1 MARSIIGGVRVL
13 EQAKPEE
20 LQPWITCHL
29 TDILL
34 SHIKE
39 LNAGR
44 TPIDYAELFKGI
56 EGFELP
62 ADPESFLT
70 DATNWAPFSVIREL
84 ELHGEKIS
92 GRKDFAYQAARAYF
106 KPGKKDLPSLV
117 EIIFQVLNDVRSTLI
132 FCSLWGAAQTNYIKL
147 QSFEKSDPE
156 PELYILAQFDPIAR
170 PALGSIY
177 LLRGFVEGF
186 PRLYPFIDETQC
198 IEEISQLR
206 MADIL
211 REFPE
216 FTLTTERDRLIVSHG
231 SSKQS
236 TVEAVKVELKSEKIT
251 LSPEFTQASPDA
263 MVLVPTEGQ
272 IEVLT
277 HRVEID
283 HQTKSAITFAYQ
295 IVQPG
300 ELRHGPLSYAFKEGQ
315 IYNAPYS
322 RFRFHWQG
330 GSKPQK
336 EDPAEN
342 VRKEVS
348 RLLFNHLEQM
358 KQTHLRM
365 LQQNIDKR
373 KLTQEN
379 IRLRQEIEREYSF
392 SGIIGESE
400 KMKDLF
406 NVVRSIAE
414 TDMTVLI
421 QGETGTGK
429 ELIARAI
436 HYNGPRKARRV
447 VAINCGALS
456 ETLLESELFGHEK
469 GAFTGASAQRKGIF
483 EVAHGGTL
491 LLDEIGDISPSTQI
505 KLLRVLQEGEFQR
518 VGGSDSI
525 KVDVRIL
532 AATNQNL
539 SELVKNGR
547 FRQDLYYRLNV
558 FPIAVPSLRERANDI
573 PLLVSHIIEKRKLNI
588 NKQIS
593 GISPQATASL
603 IAHDWPGN
611 VRELENVIQRMMV
624 VCKGETLETQDLPT
638 EIRGTENETREKVK
652 DLKGISRESA
662 GIVEK
667 KAILDALSRAGRNV
681 TRAAKSLGV
690 SRATLQNKMKLYGL
704 RESKK

>member
-1 MARSIIGGVRVL
+1 MEKTKA
-13 EQAKPEE
+13 EE
-20 LQPWITCHL
+20 NPPWITCHL

-34 SHIKE
+34 SYIKE
-39 LNAGR
+39 LPSGK
-44 TPIDYAELFKGI
+44 TTLDYAELFKGI
-56 EGFELP
+56 DGFELP
-62 ADPESFLT
+62 ADTESFLT
-70 DATNWAPFSVIREL
+70 DTTHWAPLSVLRKL
-84 ELHGEKIS
+84 ELYGERIS
-92 GRKDFAYQAARAYF
+92 GRKDFAYQAALSYF

-147 QSFEKSDPE
+147 QSFEKSGPK
-156 PELYILAQFDPIAR
+156 PELYLLAQFDPVGR

-177 LLRGFVEGF
+177 ILRGFVEGF
-186 PRLYPFIDETQC
+186 PRMYPFIDEAHC

-206 MADIL
+206 IADIL

-216 FTLTTERDRLIVSHG
+216 FTLTDEGGRLIISHG

-263 MVLVPTEGQ
+263 MVLIPAEGQ

-277 HRVEID
+277 HQVD
-283 HQTKSAITFAYQ
+283 AHLQAKAGSVSAYRIMY
-295 IVQPG
+295 PG

-322 RFRFHWQG
+322 RFRFQWQG
-330 GSKPQK
+330 GSNPQK
-336 EDPAEN
+336 EDPVEN

-392 SGIIGESE
+392 AGMIGQSRTIQE
-400 KMKDLF
+400 LF
-406 NVVRSIAE
+406 DVVRSISE
-414 TDMTVLI
+414 TDVTVLI

-429 ELIARAI
+429 ELIAKAI
-436 HYNGPRKARRV
+436 HYNSPRKTKRF

-469 GAFTGASAQRKGIF
+469 GAFTGAITQRKGVF
-483 EVAHGGTL
+483 EVADGGAL
-491 LLDEIGDISPSTQI
+491 FLDEIGEISPSTQVR
-505 KLLRVLQEGEFQR
+505 LLRVLQDGEFQR
-518 VGGSDSI
+518 VGGGATL
-525 KVDVRIL
+525 KVDLRVI
-532 AATNQNL
+532 AATNQDL
-539 SELVKNGR
+539 DALVNNGR
-547 FRQDLYYRLNV
+547 FRQDLYYRLHV
-558 FPIAVPSLRERANDI
+558 FPIKVPPLRERADDI
-573 PLLVSHIIEKRKLNI
+573 PLLVSHFIEKRKKNI

-603 IAHDWPGN
+603 IAYSWPGN
-611 VRELENVIQRMMV
+611 VRELENVVQRMMV
-624 VCKGETLETQDLPT
+624 TAKGDLLDVSDLPS
-638 EIRGTENETREKVK
+638 EFRGMKEEFVTVGNS
-652 DLKGISRESA
+652 LKRIAKESA
-662 GIVEK
+662 GIIEK
-667 KAILDALSRAGRNV
+667 KTIMDALTKWSGNV
-681 TRAAKSLGV
+681 TRAAKALGV
-690 SRATLQNKMKLYGL
+690 SRATLQNKMKNFNLK
-704 RESKK
+704 RKK

>member
-1 MARSIIGGVRVL
+1 MEKTKA
-13 EQAKPEE
+13 EE
-20 LQPWITCHL
+20 NPPWITCHL

-34 SHIKE
+34 SYIKE
-39 LNAGR
+39 LPSGK
-44 TPIDYAELFKGI
+44 TTLDYAELFKGI
-56 EGFELP
+56 DGFELP

-70 DATNWAPFSVIREL
+70 DTTHWAPLSVLRKL
-84 ELHGEKIS
+84 ELYGERIS
-92 GRKDFAYQAARAYF
+92 GRKDFAYQAALSYF

-147 QSFEKSDPE
+147 QSFEKSGPK
-156 PELYILAQFDPIAR
+156 PELYLLAQFDPVGR

-177 LLRGFVEGF
+177 ILRGFVEGF
-186 PRLYPFIDETQC
+186 PRMYPFIDEAHC

-206 MADIL
+206 IADIL

-216 FTLTTERDRLIVSHG
+216 FTLTDEGGRLIISHG

-263 MVLVPTEGQ
+263 MVLIPAEGQ

-277 HRVEID
+277 HQVD
-283 HQTKSAITFAYQ
+283 AHLQAKAGSVSAYRIMY
-295 IVQPG
+295 PG

-322 RFRFHWQG
+322 RFRFQWQG
-330 GSKPQK
+330 GSNPQK
-336 EDPAEN
+336 EDPVEN

-392 SGIIGESE
+392 AGMIGQSRTIQE
-400 KMKDLF
+400 LF
-406 NVVRSIAE
+406 DVVRSISE
-414 TDMTVLI
+414 TDVTVLI

-429 ELIARAI
+429 ELIAKAI
-436 HYNGPRKARRV
+436 HYNSPWKTKRF

-469 GAFTGASAQRKGIF
+469 GAFTGAITQRKGVF
-483 EVAHGGTL
+483 EVADGGAL
-491 LLDEIGDISPSTQI
+491 FLDEIGEISPSTQVR
-505 KLLRVLQEGEFQR
+505 LLRVLQDGEFQR
-518 VGGSDSI
+518 VGGGATL
-525 KVDVRIL
+525 KVDLRVI
-532 AATNQNL
+532 AATNQDL
-539 SELVKNGR
+539 DALVNNGR
-547 FRQDLYYRLNV
+547 FRQDLYYRLHV
-558 FPIAVPSLRERANDI
+558 FPIKVPPLRERADDI
-573 PLLVSHIIEKRKLNI
+573 PLLVSHFIEKRKKNI

-603 IAHDWPGN
+603 IAYSWPGN
-611 VRELENVIQRMMV
+611 VRELENVVQRMMV
-624 VCKGETLETQDLPT
+624 TAKGDLLDVSDLPS
-638 EIRGTENETREKVK
+638 EFRGMKEEFVTVGNS
-652 DLKGISRESA
+652 LKRIAKESA
-662 GIVEK
+662 GIIEK
-667 KAILDALSRAGRNV
+667 KTIMDALTKWSGNV
-681 TRAAKSLGV
+681 TRAAKALGV
-690 SRATLQNKMKLYGL
+690 SRATLQNKMKNFNLK
-704 RESKK
+704 RKK

>member
-1 MARSIIGGVRVL
+1 MEKTKA
-13 EQAKPEE
+13 EE
-20 LQPWITCHL
+20 NPPWITCHL

-34 SHIKE
+34 SYIKE
-39 LNAGR
+39 LPSGK
-44 TPIDYAELFKGI
+44 TTLDYAELFKGI
-56 EGFELP
+56 DGFELP

-70 DATNWAPFSVIREL
+70 DTTHWAPLSVLRKL
-84 ELHGEKIS
+84 ELYGERIS
-92 GRKDFAYQAARAYF
+92 GRKDFAYQAALSYF

-147 QSFEKSDPE
+147 QSFEKSGPK
-156 PELYILAQFDPIAR
+156 PELYLLAQFDPVGR

-177 LLRGFVEGF
+177 ILRGFVEGF
-186 PRLYPFIDETQC
+186 PRMYPFIDEAHC

-206 MADIL
+206 IADIL

-216 FTLTTERDRLIVSHG
+216 FTLTDEGGRLIISHG

-263 MVLVPTEGQ
+263 MVLIPAEGQ

-277 HRVEID
+277 HQVD
-283 HQTKSAITFAYQ
+283 AHLQAKAGSVSAYRIMY
-295 IVQPG
+295 PG

-322 RFRFHWQG
+322 RFRFQWQG
-330 GSKPQK
+330 GSNPQK
-336 EDPAEN
+336 EDPVEN

-392 SGIIGESE
+392 AGMIGQSRTIQE
-400 KMKDLF
+400 LF
-406 NVVRSIAE
+406 DVVRSISE
-414 TDMTVLI
+414 TDVTVLI

-429 ELIARAI
+429 ELIAKAI
-436 HYNGPRKARRV
+436 HYNSPRKTKRF

-469 GAFTGASAQRKGIF
+469 GAFTGAITQRKGVF
-483 EVAHGGTL
+483 EVADGGAL
-491 LLDEIGDISPSTQI
+491 FLDEIGEISPSTQVR
-505 KLLRVLQEGEFQR
+505 LLRVLQDGEFQR
-518 VGGSDSI
+518 VGGGATL
-525 KVDVRIL
+525 KVDLRVI
-532 AATNQNL
+532 AATNQDL
-539 SELVKNGR
+539 DALVNNGR
-547 FRQDLYYRLNV
+547 FRQDLYYRLHV
-558 FPIAVPSLRERANDI
+558 FPIKVPPLRERADDI
-573 PLLVSHIIEKRKLNI
+573 PLLVSHFIEKRKKNI

-603 IAHDWPGN
+603 IAYSWPGN
-611 VRELENVIQRMMV
+611 VRELENVVQRMMV
-624 VCKGETLETQDLPT
+624 TAKGDLLDVSDLPS
-638 EIRGTENETREKVK
+638 EFRGMKEEFVTVGNS
-652 DLKGISRESA
+652 LKRIAKESA
-662 GIVEK
+662 GIIEK
-667 KAILDALSRAGRNV
+667 KTIMDALTKWSGNV
-681 TRAAKSLGV
+681 TRAAKALGV
-690 SRATLQNKMKLYGL
+690 SRATLQNKMKNFNLK
-704 RESKK
+704 RKK